1 VRFNT
6 RMLKTQMRGFL
17 RGGSDGNERLTAAT
31 AAVLLV
37 VLALEGLT
45 LLGVKQFLRPHI
57 FLGLLLIPLVL
68 LKLASTGWRMT
79 SYYRRSAEYV
89 RRGPPAMLIRMIV
102 APVLVVSTITLIATG
117 IAAAAL
123 DQRGLLLTLHKL
135 SFFVWLGAMSIHV
148 LTRGLKLPRLLAA
161 DWLHRDALSGRRVRQ
176 FVLTGTLA
184 VGLMLALTTLPLVD
198 HWQDRG
204 TGIAGIDGD

>member
-1 VRFNT
+1 
-6 RMLKTQMRGFL
+6 MRRL
-17 RGGSDGNERLTAAT
+17 LSGGSEGNERLTGAT

-45 LLGVKQFLRPHI
+45 LLGVRQYLRPHI

-79 SYYRRSAEYV
+79 RYYRRSAEYV
-89 RRGPPAMLIRMIV
+89 RRGPPAVLIRMIV
-102 APVLVVSTITLIATG
+102 APVLVLSTISMLAAG

-123 DQRGLLLTLHKL
+123 DSRGVWLTLHKL
-135 SFFVWLGAMSIHV
+135 SFFVWLGAMSLHV
-148 LTRGLKLPRLLAA
+148 LTRGLKVPRLVAA
-161 DWLHRDALSGRRVRQ
+161 DWWRRERTSGRRVRQ
-176 FVLTGTLA
+176 LLLTGALA
-184 VGLMLALTTLPLVD
+184 AGLVLAFTTLPVID

-204 TGIAGIDGD
+204 TGIAGIDEH

>member
-1 VRFNT
+1 
-6 RMLKTQMRGFL
+6 MLRGLFS
-17 RGGSDGNERLTAAT
+17 GGSDGNERLTAST

-45 LLGVKQFLRPHI
+45 LLGVKQFLKPHI

-89 RRGPPAMLIRMIV
+89 RRGPPALLLRMIV
-102 APVLVVSTITLIATG
+102 APVLVVSTIVLIGTR
-117 IAAAAL
+117 IAAASL
-123 DQRGLLLTLHKL
+123 GDSGMLLTLHKL

-148 LTRGLKLPRLLAA
+148 LTRGLKLPRLLPA
-161 DWLHRDALSGRRVRQ
+161 
-176 FVLTGTLA
+176 
-184 VGLMLALTTLPLVD
+184 
-198 HWQDRG
+198 
-204 TGIAGIDGD
+204 

>member
-1 VRFNT
+1 
-6 RMLKTQMRGFL
+6 MRRLFS
-17 RGGSDGNERLTAAT
+17 GGSEGNERLTGAT

-45 LLGVKQFLRPHI
+45 LLGVRQYLRPHI

-79 SYYRRSAEYV
+79 RYYRHSAEYV
-89 RRGPPAMLIRMIV
+89 RRGPPAVLIRMIV
-102 APVLVVSTITLIATG
+102 APVLVVSTISMIAAG

-123 DQRGLLLTLHKL
+123 DSRGVWLTLHKL
-135 SFFVWLGAMSIHV
+135 SFFVWLGAMSLHV
-148 LTRGLKLPRLLAA
+148 LTRGLKVPRLVAA
-161 DWLHRDALSGRRVRQ
+161 DWWRRERTSGRRVRQ
-176 FVLTGTLA
+176 LLLTGALA
-184 VGLMLALTTLPLVD
+184 AGLVLAFTTLPVVD

-204 TGIAGIDGD
+204 TGIAGIDEH

>member
-1 VRFNT
+1 VRFNA
-6 RMLKTQMRGFL
+6 QMRRL
-17 RGGSDGNERLTAAT
+17 LSGGSEGNERLTGAT

-45 LLGVKQFLRPHI
+45 LLGVRQYLRPHI

-79 SYYRRSAEYV
+79 RYYRRSAEYV
-89 RRGPPAMLIRMIV
+89 RRGPPAVLIRMIV
-102 APVLVVSTITLIATG
+102 APVLVLSTISMLAAG

-123 DQRGLLLTLHKL
+123 DSRGLWLTLHKL
-135 SFFVWLGAMSIHV
+135 SFFVWLGAMSLHV
-148 LTRGLKLPRLLAA
+148 LTRGLKVPRLVAA
-161 DWLHRDALSGRRVRQ
+161 DWWRRERTSGRRVRQ
-176 FVLTGTLA
+176 LLLTGALA
-184 VGLMLALTTLPLVD
+184 AGLVLAFTTLPVVD

-204 TGIAGIDGD
+204 TGIAGIDEH

>member
-1 VRFNT
+1 
-6 RMLKTQMRGFL
+6 MRGVF

-37 VLALEGLT
+37 VLGLEGLT

-79 SYYRRSAEYV
+79 QYYRRSAEYV
-89 RRGPPAMLIRMIV
+89 RRGPPALLLRAIV
-102 APVLVVSTITLIATG
+102 APVLVVSTIAVLATG
-117 IAAAAL
+117 IAAAVL
-123 DQRGLLLTLHKL
+123 DRSGLLLTLHKL
-135 SFFVWLGAMSIHV
+135 SFFVWVGAMAIHV
-148 LTRGLKLPRLLAA
+148 LTRGLRLPRLIAA
-161 DWLHRDALSGRRVRQ
+161 DWLRGDALSGRRVRQ
-176 FVLTGTLA
+176 LVLAGTLA
-184 VGLMLALTTLPLVD
+184 AGLVLAVTTLPLVD

-204 TGIAGIDGD
+204 TGIAGIDEH

>member
-1 VRFNT
+1 
-6 RMLKTQMRGFL
+6 MRGLF

-45 LLGVKQFLRPHI
+45 LLGVRQYLRPHI

-68 LKLASTGWRMT
+68 LKLASTGWRLT

-89 RRGPPAMLIRMIV
+89 RRGPPAVLIRVIV
-102 APVLVVSTITLIATG
+102 APVLVLSTVALIATG

-123 DQRGLLLTLHKL
+123 DSRGLLLTLHKL
-135 SFFVWLGAMSIHV
+135 SFFAWLGAMSIHV
-148 LTRGLKLPRLLAA
+148 LTRGLKVPRLIAA
-161 DWLHRDALSGRRVRQ
+161 DWWRGDGLRGRGMRQ
-176 FVLTGTLA
+176 LLLTGTLA
-184 VGLMLALTTLPLVD
+184 VGILLALTTLPVVD

-204 TGIAGIDGD
+204 TGFVHVDGD

>member
-1 VRFNT
+1 
-6 RMLKTQMRGFL
+6 MLRGLFS
-17 RGGSDGNERLTAAT
+17 GGSDGNERLTAST

-45 LLGVKQFLRPHI
+45 LLGVRQFLRPHI

-89 RRGPPAMLIRMIV
+89 RRGPPAVLIRTIV
-102 APVLVVSTITLIATG
+102 APVLVLSTISLIATG
-117 IAAAAL
+117 IAASAL

-148 LTRGLKLPRLLAA
+148 LTRVLKLPRLIVA
-161 DWLHRDALSGRRVRQ
+161 DWWRRDGVVRGRRVRQ
-176 FVLTGTLA
+176 LLLTSTVA
-184 VGLMLALTTLPLVD
+184 AGLVLALVTLPAVD

-204 TGIAGIDGD
+204 TGIAHFDEH